1 MSDLPAVPPPPYR
14 SNDPYETSGVQAGF
28 QLPRSIWH
36 AMFACYAVFFLG
48 IFAATGRDAATV
60 MMLVISGLYMLM
72 FFGTAK
78 LLNAQKGRE
87 HESPLDRMGG
97 LLDTW
102 TGPMDGR
109 TVAAQI
115 LAVPAGFAFLGVTFF
130 IVRATAGF

>member
-1 MSDLPAVPPPPYR
+1 MSDLSSVPPPVYR

-28 QLPRSIWH
+28 QLPRSTWH
-36 AMFACYAVFFLG
+36 AMFACYAIFFFG

-78 LLNAQKGRE
+78 LLNAQKGAE
-87 HESPLDRMGG
+87 HDSPLDRSDG

-102 TGPMDGR
+102 TGPMDRR

-115 LAVPAGFAFLGVTFF
+115 LAVPAGFAFLGITFF
-130 IVRATAGF
+130 VVRAAAGF